1 MPYSALWIGLFY
13 FKNIRISMQLLSKI
27 EYYDIQY
34 VAERTISL
42 ILSTNSFKIIPRSQ
56 FKRVGFYIIC
66 VENAMRNIQNI
77 QRYGFFCEY
86 STIGKMY
93 SHSINDID
101 VWNIFTNNKK
111 NTSVWEVKMYR
122 AADKSLKIAQYST
135 LKKGH
140 ESDQN
145 VSIFK
150 IHGAI
155 RSTAYQICPICPLF
169 TFKKFTVR
177 QLVNDR
183 NCWTA

>member
-1 MPYSALWIGLFY
+1 MNWLVLFQEYSNINATAVQNWILWYSIC
-13 FKNIRISMQLLSKI
+13 SS
-27 EYYDIQY
+27 

-155 RSTAYQICPICPLF
+155 RTRSALF
-169 TFKKFTVR
+169 VHCLHLKNS
-177 QLVNDR
+177 LYVN
-183 NCWTA
+183 